1 MKHLKMVNAAIASM
15 VVVILASAF
24 LAAQQPSGQQEKQSS
39 QKGEMKPME
48 NMSMDP
54 MMKECNEHHQA
65 MTKSIDQ
72 MSKTLEGAK
81 QSNDPSKMGAAI
93 DQAQKQLADMKDHM
107 AMCGNM
113 MNMMQKMQGGMM
125 KGSSK

>member
-1 MKHLKMVNAAIASM
+1 MNVHKFSTLLTTAA
-15 VVVILASAF
+15 VIVLWSAL
-24 LAAQQPSGQQEKQSS
+24 LAAQQP
-39 QKGEMKPME
+39 QKGEMKSMGS
-48 NMSMDP
+48 MSTDG

-81 QSNDPSKMGAAI
+81 QSNDPGKMRAAI
-93 DQAQKQLADMKDHM
+93 DQAQKQLGEMKEHM

-125 KGSSK
+125 KGSPK

>member
-1 MKHLKMVNAAIASM
+1 MKKIAWLGFFAILVSAAIT
-15 VVVILASAF
+15 L
-24 LAAQQPSGQQEKQSS
+24 AQQPGGQQSQQPP
-39 QKGEMKPME
+39 QKGEMKSMG
-48 NMSMDP
+48 NMSMDG

-65 MTKSIDQ
+65 MTKSVDQ

-81 QSNDPSKMGAAI
+81 QSNDPAKMRAAI
-93 DQAQKQLADMKDHM
+93 DQAQKQLGEMKEHM

-125 KGSSK
+125 KGSK